1 MADPNVKVDQAVGGL
16 ESATAQSSNAG
27 ERGTS
32 AGKPI
37 AGDSGAGPDRSAPA
51 KTHGAAELTGGKT
64 GGLKDLTG
72 GPSSSISDLT
82 GSKEEDKSNSG
93 SGNKGGLFSG
103 ITGSGK
109 ETGFSGL
116 TGGKT
121 GGVSD
126 LTGQETGG
134 IGDLVDRK

>member
-1 MADPNVKVDQAVGGL
+1 MAEKCRCLPEQRLNICPFV
-16 ESATAQSSNAG
+16 
-27 ERGTS
+27 
-32 AGKPI
+32 
-37 AGDSGAGPDRSAPA
+37 AGPNTSGPA
-51 KTHGAAELTGGKT
+51 KTHGASELTGGKT
-64 GGLKDLTG
+64 GGFKDLTG
-72 GPSSSISDLT
+72 GPSSSFSGLT
-82 GSKEEDKSNSG
+82 GSKEKDKSYSG
-93 SGNKGGLFSG
+93 DNNEGGMFSG

-134 IGDLVDRK
+134 IGDLVDKK